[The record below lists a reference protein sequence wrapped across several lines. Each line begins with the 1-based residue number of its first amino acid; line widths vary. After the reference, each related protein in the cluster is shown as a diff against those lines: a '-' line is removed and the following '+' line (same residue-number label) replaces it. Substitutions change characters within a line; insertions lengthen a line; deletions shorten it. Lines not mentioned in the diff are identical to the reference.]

1 MSKIDF
7 SKYQSIDEIVADIK
21 SIKIQGAT
29 NVAIATFEGIKL
41 AVGKWDGSS
50 IDNLLKEVHDVGNL
64 LATARPNEPL
74 AINGLKYVDYMSKVN
89 KSKFNSP
96 QLAESEILR
105 YCDDYLGL
113 IKGAKE
119 KIVEK
124 SAEVVKEVDE
134 VLTHCHS
141 STAERVIEGINKRNK
156 GDLKVVCT
164 ETRPLY
170 QGRITAKNLVDMG
183 IDTTMIADSA
193 AESYIIDKG
202 HFPVDVVFI
211 GADEIT
217 VQGDAVNKIGS
228 WGIALSAYFASKPV
242 YVITS
247 ILKVNPETAHRPV
260 EVEIRE
266 ANELW
271 PEAPEGLKMYNPAF
285 EIINRQFI
293 TGYLTE
299 FGLVKPEEI
308 VKVLRENYGWV
319 FN

>member
-7 SKYQSIDEIVADIK
+7 SKYQNIDEIVADIK

-41 AVGKWDGSS
+41 AVGKWDGDS
-50 IDNLLKEVHDVGNL
+50 IDDLLKEVHDVGNL